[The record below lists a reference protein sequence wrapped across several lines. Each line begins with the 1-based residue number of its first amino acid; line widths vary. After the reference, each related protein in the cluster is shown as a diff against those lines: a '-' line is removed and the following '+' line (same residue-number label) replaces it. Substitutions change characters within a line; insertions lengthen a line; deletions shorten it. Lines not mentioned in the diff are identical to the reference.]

1 MPARYWQELNAAA
14 ITGIVLKNHYVLLY
28 EEEEEEEEAEAEAEE
43 EEDDDDEKDEE
54 EETELACVGAGLGGG
69 FENTMEL
76 HAMN

>member
-28 EEEEEEEEAEAEAEE
+28 EEEEEEEEDE
-43 EEDDDDEKDEE
+43 EEDDEEDEEDEE